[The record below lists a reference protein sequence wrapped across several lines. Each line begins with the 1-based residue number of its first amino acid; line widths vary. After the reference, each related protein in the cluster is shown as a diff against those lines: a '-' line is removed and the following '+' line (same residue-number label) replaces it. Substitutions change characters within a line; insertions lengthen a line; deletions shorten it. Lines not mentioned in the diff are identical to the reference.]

1 MHAHLFLSQILLTP
15 QSFAVVLPPT
25 EEELA
30 SYADLGVTGEV
41 VNAECL
47 SSSYNE
53 ASGTTVNVYLADVSV
68 QEVLTGEY
76 SDAEVQVLYRRF
88 EYDSEPGSCADS
100 GDDHM
105 HGTQGN
111 YYMAALEDGSFEI
124 LGQFIEG
131 SVDGSPPECPETDSE
146 PTSESDSDLEDTGLE
161 DAKTGCSTA
170 GLSEMSLS
178 ALFSFLFVCFRRRS

>member
-1 MHAHLFLSQILLTP
+1 MYAHLFFSQILLTP
-15 QSFAVVLPPT
+15 QSLAVVLPPT

-53 ASGTTVNVYLADVSV
+53 DSGTTVNVYLADVSI

-88 EYDSEPGSCADS
+88 EYDSEPESCADS

-105 HGTQGN
+105 HGTHGN

-131 SVDGSPPECPETDSE
+131 SVDTPPPECVDTDSE
-146 PTSESDSDLEDTGLE
+146 PSSETESEDTGLG
-161 DAKTGCSTA
+161 DAKGGCSTT
-170 GLSEMSLS
+170 GLNELSLS
-178 ALFSFLFVCFRRRS
+178 ALFSFLFICFRRRS